1 MYEFQ
6 VSKKKV
12 NEGKLVKEL
21 RKGVRTTSGDTDI
34 DIVLEDGTFIQAKA
48 WKKIPGSK
56 KVIDDFD
63 ALIAKYHKENP
74 SAAIVFV
81 FGCPEKLVDERV
93 KTFLKAEGVII
104 EYLEYIGP

>member
-1 MYEFQ
+1 LYEFQ

-21 RKGVRTTSGDTDI
+21 RKEVRTTSGDTDI

-48 WKKIPGSK
+48 WKRVSGSK
-56 KVIDDFD
+56 EVIRKFG
-63 ALIAKYHKENP
+63 ALIAKYRKENP

-81 FGCPEKLVDERV
+81 FGCPEKLVDESV
-93 KTFLKAEGVII
+93 KTFLKAKGVII
-104 EYLEYIGP
+104 EYLKYIGP